1 MLVIGQVAISI
12 ILIVLVLIQERG
24 EGLGALFGGGGG
36 GTPYHTRRGLEKV
49 IFWSTI
55 ISAVIFA
62 VLAIINLF
70 II

>member
-1 MLVIGQVAISI
+1 MLVIGQIVISI
-12 ILIVLVLIQERG
+12 ILIVLVLVQERG

-36 GTPYHTRRGLEKV
+36 GTSYHTRRGLEKI

-55 ISAVIFA
+55 VSAIIFA
-62 VLAIINLF
+62 ALAILNLF